1 MKKTTPHAIP
11 QRPWQLSGGGENF
24 DRTTTMALQIADEA
38 RANGRVEPAHGYS
51 RGDWAE
57 AEERLV
63 RSAKFA

>member
-1 MKKTTPHAIP
+1 
-11 QRPWQLSGGGENF
+11 
-24 DRTTTMALQIADEA
+24 MALQIADEA